1 MENGIMRLFI
11 AIKLDDN
18 MVEALSDYL
27 DDMRAAGVRGNFTKP
42 ENIHITLAFIGEYGN
57 PQDVLDVMAETDFSA
72 FDISLDRTG
81 DFGEL
86 FWAGI
91 SDNPALASYVK
102 RLRKGLADAGIPF
115 DRKKFSPHITLVRKP
130 IYKHWHPEN
139 PPKGHMRVERISLMK
154 SERGKNGMIYTELG
168 CVEDA

>member
-1 MENGIMRLFI
+1 MRLVI
-11 AIKLDDN
+11 AIQLN
-18 MVEALSDYL
+18 EEAKQAIEDVQEVLRWQNIQGKYSP
-27 DDMRAAGVRGNFTKP
+27 R
-42 ENIHITLAFIGEYGN
+42 ENLHVTLAFIGEYGDPDN
-57 PQDVLDVMAETDFSA
+57 VLDVMEDTEFNP
-72 FDISLDRTG
+72 FTISLDKVG

-91 SDNPALASYVK
+91 SDSPELTNYVK

-130 IYKHWHPEN
+130 IYKNWHYDRA
-139 PPKGHMRVERISLMK
+139 PKGNMTVDCISLMK

-168 CVEDA
+168 CIEGK

>member
-1 MENGIMRLFI
+1 MRLFI
-11 AIKLDDN
+11 AIKLSEEMIN
-18 MVEALSDYL
+18 SLTDYEN
-27 DDMRAAGVRGNFTKP
+27 DMRAAGVKGNFTRP
-42 ENIHITLAFIGEYGN
+42 ENIHITLAFIGEYGD
-57 PQDVLDVMAETDFSA
+57 PDGVLDVMEETEFRPLS
-72 FDISLDRTG
+72 ISLDKVG

-91 SDNPALASYVK
+91 SDCPELTNYVK

-130 IYKHWHPEN
+130 IYKNWN
-139 PPKGHMRVERISLMK
+139 YDKAPKGSMMVDRISLMK

-168 CVEDA
+168 CIES

>member
-1 MENGIMRLFI
+1 MRLFI

-18 MVEALSDYL
+18 MVASLSEYL

-57 PQDVLDVMAETDFSA
+57 PQDVLDVMEKVDFCP
-72 FDISLDRTG
+72 FKISLDRTG

-91 SDNPALASYVK
+91 ADNPELINYVK

-130 IYKHWHPEN
+130 VYKSWYPDKA
-139 PPKGHMRVERISLMK
+139 PKGSMTVDRISLMK
-154 SERGKNGMIYTELG
+154 SERGKNGMIYTEI
-168 CVEDA
+168 V

>member
-1 MENGIMRLFI
+1 MRLFI
-11 AIKLDDN
+11 AIKL
-18 MVEALSDYL
+18 SDEMITSLMDYENE
-27 DDMRAAGVRGNFTKP
+27 MRAAGVKGNFTRP
-42 ENIHITLAFIGEYGN
+42 ENIHITLAFIGEYGDPDN
-57 PQDVLDVMAETDFSA
+57 VLDVMEGTGFNP
-72 FDISLDRTG
+72 FTISLDKVG

-91 SDNPALASYVK
+91 SDNPELTNYVK

-130 IYKHWHPEN
+130 VYKNWHYDRA
-139 PPKGHMRVERISLMK
+139 PKGSMMVDRISLMK

-168 CVEDA
+168 CIEGN

>member
-1 MENGIMRLFI
+1 MRLFI

-18 MVEALSDYL
+18 MVASLSEYL

-57 PQDVLDVMAETDFSA
+57 PQDVLDVMEKVDFRP
-72 FDISLDRTG
+72 FTISLDRTG

-91 SDNPALASYVK
+91 ADNPELINYVK

-130 IYKHWHPEN
+130 VYKSWYPDKAL
-139 PPKGHMRVERISLMK
+139 KGSMTVDRISLMK
-154 SERGKNGMIYTELG
+154 SERGKNGMIYTEI
-168 CVEDA
+168 V

>member
-1 MENGIMRLFI
+1 MRLFI
-11 AIKLDDN
+11 AIKLSEE
-18 MVEALSDYL
+18 MISSLTDYENE
-27 DDMRAAGVRGNFTKP
+27 MRAAGVKGNFTRP
-42 ENIHITLAFIGEYGN
+42 ENIHITLAFIGEYGDPDN
-57 PQDVLDVMAETDFSA
+57 VLDVMEETEFNP
-72 FDISLDRTG
+72 FTISLDKAG

-91 SDNPALASYVK
+91 SDSPELTNYVK

-130 IYKHWHPEN
+130 IYKNWHYDRA
-139 PPKGHMRVERISLMK
+139 PKGSMIVDRISLMK

-168 CVEDA
+168 CIEGN

>member
-1 MENGIMRLFI
+1 MRLFI
-11 AIKLDDN
+11 AIKLSEE
-18 MVEALSDYL
+18 MISSLTDYENE
-27 DDMRAAGVRGNFTKP
+27 MRTAGVKGNFTRP
-42 ENIHITLAFIGEYGN
+42 ENIHITLAFIGEYGDPDN
-57 PQDVLDVMAETDFSA
+57 VLDVMERTEFNP
-72 FDISLDRTG
+72 FTISLDKVG

-91 SDNPALASYVK
+91 SDSPELTNYVK

-130 IYKHWHPEN
+130 VYKNWHYDRA
-139 PPKGHMRVERISLMK
+139 PKGSMIVDRISLME

-168 CVEDA
+168 CIEGK

>member
-1 MENGIMRLFI
+1 MRLFI
-11 AIKLDDN
+11 AIKLSEE
-18 MVEALSDYL
+18 MISSLTDYENE
-27 DDMRAAGVRGNFTKP
+27 MRTAGVKGNFTRP
-42 ENIHITLAFIGEYGN
+42 ENIHITLAFIGEYGDPDN
-57 PQDVLDVMAETDFSA
+57 VLDMMERTEFNP
-72 FDISLDRTG
+72 FTICLDKVG

-91 SDNPALASYVK
+91 SDSAELTNYVK

-130 IYKHWHPEN
+130 VYKNWHYDRA
-139 PPKGHMRVERISLMK
+139 PKGSMIVDRISLMN

-168 CVEDA
+168 CIEGK